1 MPIGPCRRYA
11 PKTLIIIS
19 KFDYYELFKNILSLI
34 YGIYVDNRDAKLE
47 EIISHLLLVNINSPG
62 TGALASFTL
71 GADDRHLIQSAAST
85 TVPNTGTCVYN
96 LFKELGINHVIKLIC
111 SILADFKIIFFSRS
125 YSKLTEA
132 CIALESLLFP
142 LKYAGVFVPILPCF
156 DSFLEFPS
164 APTPYIIGIHSSYR
178 VNIEEMHQDCLQEV
192 IKVDLDGCSV
202 NIPPNVDSIANFPD
216 YLHDSTLNL
225 LFSILKP
232 ELLKA
237 DEAFISAT
245 STFNNFRSTSI
256 NNLNTNTASTP
267 DITPSP
273 TPVLIQ
279 TDDPIW
285 IDKLIRAIFI
295 RLFAQLFAG
304 YRYCLLIIRINPK
317 PVICFHKANFLG
329 HHDLV
334 NNEFMNRLLDSMSF
348 QRFIEER
355 GPPFRN
361 CDIFDEIYASVQSH
375 LRDEIREPE
384 LIGIHIQE
392 IAEKLFKYEYPQ
404 TNLESYLNTLKVQNN
419 NSNNSYY
426 YQRYNYYHNHHLY
439 GHQHQQQ
446 QQQHPYS
453 SHNNHYRSFG
463 FNTTTQNV
471 LYHTP
476 LRSYSKIQLPT
487 TDAFTRIHF
496 QSFPILDS
504 VEINRFLTT
513 GVQIGTQSS
522 TSLTSNNETNGSSSN
537 LNSRNH
543 LSRPYLV
550 PYGPPIETVNKLK
563 YLNPI
568 SNNNKNLTANLQ
580 GVSVTDIWNISCAR
594 KLEVISNC
602 VMHIFENNFKDVKK
616 NLNSTFRA
624 LKDPRARLHLC
635 NCLQKYV
642 KKNQVIL
649 NNEQFDY
656 ICKILNES
664 LQNDSRLDE
673 FGVAYSVLQF
683 ASAFYRK
690 LNNGTVDQCIY
701 TKLQTHTVWDNM
713 QFWEMAFYTDV
724 QKSIRPV
731 YLTNEEFDAEQA
743 KENDNVTTKL
753 LNVDKQQEAVNSDSP
768 SKTIGILTLNLNLHS
783 RPAEKTA
790 LEICGEQMEK
800 FMFHND
806 EQKENF
812 IRNEQGII
820 RSHVLHYISQMVN
833 MKIPLDISKS
843 IYNSG
848 NNGRNNMPQHENM
861 IHTHYPN
868 NNNHHHSRNHSNSVT
883 NGSAIAVFDDIESLQ
898 TDNDNSI
905 ANAAGASA
913 AADSSSIAS
922 EDSGYENGTH
932 GYSYGVGEAG
942 YSVWKFV
949 SKFVDR
955 VCLEGNLNDI
965 QKQAL
970 HNNLTEVV
978 SMQISTLESVYLE
991 SKRIPPRLKP
1001 KMEMLKPDFLY
1012 QNEQIIEPTPLRCYL
1027 IPDGRD
1033 EASGCS
1039 GGPVLVPAE
1048 GALFLTN
1055 YRVIYRGIPTDPLVS
1070 DATIIRAFPI
1080 SALTKE
1086 KKLSGQYHTENSN
1099 SLLHDGLQL
1108 RSCTFQLIR
1117 VYFDDEVTN
1126 DRIEKFRQV
1135 LLKLRYPQTVLDSF
1149 CLSTYF
1155 NPNGGYYTQTLNN
1168 KTKENP
1174 SQAFRHFAKNTLRKA
1189 GLMPRNNNRK
1199 LPMSARTP
1207 EMSRKLRSPRSN
1219 ELTLSNDPAVNAV
1232 IISNMATIGATVTP
1246 VSVNN
1251 GASAAGHIGNDSDED
1266 SLSSK
1271 DRGMFFILEEIL
1283 LILFVFF

>member
-11 PKTLIIIS
+11 SKSLIIIS
-19 KFDYYELFKNILSLI
+19 KFDYYELFKSILSLI
-34 YGIYVDNRDAKLE
+34 YGIYVDNRDVKLE
-47 EIISHLLLVNINSPG
+47 DVINSLLQININSPG
-62 TGALASFTL
+62 TGALATFTL
-71 GADDRHLIQSAAST
+71 GADDRHSIQSAAST

-96 LFKELGINHVIKLIC
+96 LFKELGISHVIKLIC

-142 LKYAGVFVPILPCF
+142 LKYGGVFVPILPCF

-178 VNIEEMHQDCLQEV
+178 ANIEEMHQDCLQEV
-192 IKVDLDGCSV
+192 IKVDLDGCNV
-202 NIPPNVDSIANFPD
+202 NIPPNVDMIAKFPD
-216 YLHDSTLNL
+216 YLNDSTINL

-232 ELLKA
+232 ELLRA
-237 DEAFISAT
+237 DEAFMSTT
-245 STFNNFRSTSI
+245 STFNSFRSASVNSLQ
-256 NNLNTNTASTP
+256 NNDLASQQHHSSSSPPFNTASSSSSSSST
-267 DITPSP
+267 TATAS
-273 TPVLIQ
+273 LIQ

-285 IDKLIRAIFI
+285 IDKQIRAIFI

-329 HHDLV
+329 HHDLI

-375 LRDEIREPE
+375 LRDEMKEPW

-404 TNLESYLNTLKVQNN
+404 TNIDSYLNTLKTQNANVNGNN
-419 NSNNSYY
+419 NYY
-426 YQRYNYYHNHHLY
+426 YQRYNYYNNHHLY
-439 GHQHQQQ
+439 GHNHFTTHHHPQH
-446 QQQHPYS
+446 HSFS
-453 SHNNHYRSFG
+453 SHNNHYRSFSL
-463 FNTTTQNV
+463 NSSSQNV
-471 LYHTP
+471 LYYTP
-476 LRSYSKIQLPT
+476 VRSYSKIPPAT

-496 QSFPILDS
+496 QSFPTLDS
-504 VEINRFLTT
+504 NLINRTT
-513 GVQIGTQSS
+513 PMLANSHQSA
-522 TSLTSNNETNGSSSN
+522 TSLSGNEVSGSSSN
-537 LNSRNH
+537 LSNNTQRNH

-550 PYGPPIETVNKLK
+550 PYGPPIETVNKVK

-568 SNNNKNLTANLQ
+568 NTKANIL
-580 GVSVTDIWNISCAR
+580 VPDSIDIWNISCAR
-594 KLEVISNC
+594 KLEVINNC

-656 ICKILNES
+656 ICKILNEA
-664 LQNDSRLDE
+664 LTNDSRLDE

-701 TKLQTHTVWDNM
+701 TKLQSHAVWDNM

-731 YLTNEEFDAEQA
+731 YLSNEEFDAEQA
-743 KENDNVTTKL
+743 KDNDL
-753 LNVDKQQEAVNSDSP
+753 PVNITINDTRHQDSP
-768 SKTIGILTLNLNLHS
+768 SKNMGILTLNLNLHS

-800 FMFHND
+800 FGLLTD

-843 IYNSG
+843 IYNNNNNTSNSNMPHHDHIISTHYSSNHNKSSG
-848 NNGRNNMPQHENM
+848 SSQYNNGHSRNNM
-861 IHTHYPN
+861 
-868 NNNHHHSRNHSNSVT
+868 T
-883 NGSAIAVFDDIESLQ
+883 NGSTVAVFDDAESMQ
-898 TDNDNSI
+898 TENEISVVT
-905 ANAAGASA
+905 AAGASA
-913 AADSSSIAS
+913 AADTSSVAS
-922 EDSGYENGTH
+922 EDSGYENGAN

-949 SKFVDR
+949 TKFVDR
-955 VCLEGNLNDI
+955 VCLEGNLNDN

-978 SMQISTLESVYLE
+978 SMQINTLESVYLE

-1001 KMEMLKPDFLY
+1001 KIELLRPDYLLP
-1012 QNEQIIEPTPLRCYL
+1012 NEQFIDPTPLRCYL
-1027 IPDGRD
+1027 IPDGR
-1033 EASGCS
+1033 EEITGSS
-1039 GGPVLVPAE
+1039 GGPILVPAE

-1070 DATIIRAFPI
+1070 DAIIMRAFPI

-1086 KKLSGQYHTENSN
+1086 KKFNGQFHTENSN

-1108 RSCTFQLIR
+1108 RSCSFQLIR
-1117 VYFDDEVTN
+1117 VYFDEEVTN
-1126 DRIEKFRQV
+1126 DRIEKFRQI
-1135 LLKLRYPQTVLDSF
+1135 LIKIRYPQSVLDTF
-1149 CLSTYF
+1149 CLNSYSHVTGFY
-1155 NPNGGYYTQTLNN
+1155 GQTLNHM
-1168 KTKENP
+1168 KTKEN
-1174 SQAFRHFAKNTLRKA
+1174 SSHAFKHFAKNTLRKA
-1189 GLMPRNNNRK
+1189 GLMPRNTNRK
-1199 LPMSARTP
+1199 LPRTP
-1207 EMSRKLRSPRSN
+1207 EINRKVRSPKTTYDPFSN
-1219 ELTLSNDPAVNAV
+1219 ELLSANALV
-1232 IISNMATIGATVTP
+1232 IPNLSTTP
-1246 VSVNN
+1246 VN
-1251 GASAAGHIGNDSDED
+1251 GGAAGLHANDSDED

-1271 DRGMFFILEEIL
+1271 L
-1283 LILFVFF
+1283 LFTFLKV

>member
-1 MPIGPCRRYA
+1 M
-11 PKTLIIIS
+11 
-19 KFDYYELFKNILSLI
+19 
-34 YGIYVDNRDAKLE
+34 
-47 EIISHLLLVNINSPG
+47 
-62 TGALASFTL
+62 
-71 GADDRHLIQSAAST
+71 GADDRHFIQSTASL

-96 LFKELGINHVIKLIC
+96 LFKELGISHVIKLIC

-132 CIALESLLFP
+132 CIAIEALLFP
-142 LKYAGVFVPILPCF
+142 LKYGGVFVPILPCF

-192 IKVDLDGCSV
+192 IKVDLDGCNVS
-202 NIPPNVDSIANFPD
+202 IPPNVDQIANFPD

-232 ELLKA
+232 ELLRA
-237 DEAFISAT
+237 DEAFVSST
-245 STFNNFRSTSI
+245 STFNSLRTPSSNSLNNNNNNHTQYNNDQSPTLATSPTSSGTSI
-256 NNLNTNTASTP
+256 STTTATP
-267 DITPSP
+267 
-273 TPVLIQ
+273 LIVQ

-285 IDKLIRAIFI
+285 IDKQIRAIFI

-329 HHDLV
+329 HHDLI

-375 LRDEIREPE
+375 LREEIKEPE
-384 LIGIHIQE
+384 LIGIHVQE

-404 TNLESYLNTLKVQNN
+404 TNLETYLSSLRAQNVNSHNN
-419 NSNNSYY
+419 NNFY
-426 YQRYNYYHNHHLY
+426 YQRYNYYNNYHLY
-439 GHQHQQQ
+439 GHNHH

-453 SHNNHYRSFG
+453 SHNHHYRSFG
-463 FNTTTQNV
+463 LNTSSQNIL
-471 LYHTP
+471 LYTP

-487 TDAFTRIHF
+487 TDAFTRVHF
-496 QSFPILDS
+496 QTFPILDS
-504 VEINRFLTT
+504 TLINLKLTSPLANHVST
-513 GVQIGTQSS
+513 TSLANEAAASS
-522 TSLTSNNETNGSSSN
+522 TSSTTPP
-537 LNSRNH
+537 RNP
-543 LSRPYLV
+543 LCRPYLV
-550 PYGPPIETVNKLK
+550 PYGPPIETVNKIK
-563 YLNPI
+563 YLNPMGNKMIMI
-568 SNNNKNLTANLQ
+568 SSTNGGCDGPTSMFAAAAVAASDNNI
-580 GVSVTDIWNISCAR
+580 DIWNISCAR
-594 KLEVISNC
+594 KLEVITNC
-602 VMHIFENNFKDVKK
+602 VMNIFENNFKDVKK

-635 NCLQKYV
+635 CCLQKYV

-656 ICKILNES
+656 ICKILNEA

-743 KENDNVTTKL
+743 KDSDDVKSNSSEATKQ
-753 LNVDKQQEAVNSDSP
+753 KQLASP
-768 SKTIGILTLNLNLHS
+768 LKSTLGILTLNLNLHS

-800 FMFHND
+800 FTFFTD

-843 IYNSG
+843 IYSST
-848 NNGRNNMPQHENM
+848 NG
-861 IHTHYPN
+861 N
-868 NNNHHHSRNHSNSVT
+868 NNNHHHHHDNVLSSHYSSNHNKSMSSSQYNHNSRNHSNSAA
-883 NGSAIAVFDDIESLQ
+883 NGSAIAVFDDAESVA
-898 TDNDNSI
+898 TENENSI
-905 ANAAGASA
+905 VNAGGASA
-913 AADSSSIAS
+913 AADVSSLAS
-922 EDSGYENGTH
+922 EDSGYENGAN

-955 VCLEGNLNDI
+955 VCLEGNLDDS
-965 QKQAL
+965 QKHAL
-970 HNNLTEVV
+970 HKNLTEVV

-991 SKRIPPRLKP
+991 SKRIPPRVKP
-1001 KMEMLKPDFLY
+1001 KMELLKPDLLLP
-1012 QNEQIIEPTPLRCYL
+1012 NETFIDPTPLRCYL
-1027 IPDGRD
+1027 IPDGR
-1033 EASGCS
+1033 EEVTGSS
-1039 GGPVLVPAE
+1039 GGPILVPAE

-1055 YRVIYRGIPTDPLVS
+1055 YRIIYRGIPTDPLVS
-1070 DATIIRAFPI
+1070 DAIIMRAFPV
-1080 SALTKE
+1080 SSLTKE
-1086 KKLSGQYHTENSN
+1086 KKISGQYHSENSN

-1117 VYFDDEVTN
+1117 VYFDEEVTN
-1126 DRIEKFRQV
+1126 DRIEKFRQMLV
-1135 LLKLRYPQTVLDSF
+1135 KIRYPNSVLDTF
-1149 CLSTYF
+1149 CLNTFSHTS
-1155 NPNGGYYTQTLNN
+1155 GYYGHTLHV
-1168 KTKENP
+1168 KTKENT
-1174 SQAFRHFAKNTLRKA
+1174 SQAFKHFAKNTLRKA
-1189 GLMPRNNNRK
+1189 GLMPRNTNRK
-1199 LPMSARTP
+1199 LPRTP
-1207 EMSRKLRSPRSN
+1207 EINRKSKTSKSN
-1219 ELTLSNDPAVNAV
+1219 NDTLSSSDAANTLVIMNSNNSGAVCQN
-1232 IISNMATIGATVTP
+1232 
-1246 VSVNN
+1246 
-1251 GASAAGHIGNDSDED
+1251 GNDSDED
-1266 SLSSK
+1266 NLSSLCLDSK
-1271 DRGMFFILEEIL
+1271 SKFDFLSF
-1283 LILFVFF
+1283 LIF